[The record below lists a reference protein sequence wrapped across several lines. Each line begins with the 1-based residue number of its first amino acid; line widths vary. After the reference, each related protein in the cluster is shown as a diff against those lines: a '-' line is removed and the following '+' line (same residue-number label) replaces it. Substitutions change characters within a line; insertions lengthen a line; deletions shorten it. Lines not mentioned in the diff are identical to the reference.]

1 MGGRPPDAEQ
11 LSRRSVHRSLG
22 VGGQVNMFYVY
33 LLKSISNPEQRYI
46 GQTDDLKKRLK
57 DHNLGYSIHTAKY
70 KPWELVNYFAF
81 SSKQA
86 ALDFEKYL
94 KSGSGYVFSKRH
106 FWK

>member
-1 MGGRPPDAEQ
+1 
-11 LSRRSVHRSLG
+11 
-22 VGGQVNMFYVY
+22 MFYVY

-57 DHNLGYSIHTAKY
+57 DHNSGYSIHTAKY
-70 KPWELVNYFAF
+70 KPWKLVNYFAF